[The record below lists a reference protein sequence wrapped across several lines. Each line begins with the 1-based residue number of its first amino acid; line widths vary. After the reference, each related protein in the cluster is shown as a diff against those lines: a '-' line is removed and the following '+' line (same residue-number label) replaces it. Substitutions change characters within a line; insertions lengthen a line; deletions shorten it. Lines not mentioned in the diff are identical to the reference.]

1 MNTFDFEFY
10 IHTTRASARALY
22 SSELLRID
30 SVSVL
35 NRDDSDPE
43 KDIISVSGSS
53 TREGAVLIVENTDI
67 QIISLCA
74 ATV

>member
-22 SSELLRID
+22 GSELLRID

-35 NRDDSDPE
+35 NRDDSAPE
-43 KDIISVSGSS
+43 KDIIAISGSS
-53 TREGAVLIVENTDI
+53 TRAGAVLTVENTNV

-74 ATV
+74 ATL